1 MKTILKNLQKTIDK
15 QNKKC
20 YNNYRKKEKITN
32 EIGNNFLKKIKK
44 TLDKIIKKGY
54 NNNVRKKQ
62 KPNGKRKKIKKV
74 LDKPYKKCY
83 NKYVNKNKS
92 LRKKEVLIMAKMTKK
107 DYFNTIAT
115 IVANS
120 EVENKED
127 IQAFISH
134 ELELLAKKSGK
145 SGQTK
150 TQKENV
156 VIIEKIYDALAEIGS
171 PVTITE
177 LQSQSP
183 AMAEYSN
190 QKLSALMK
198 KLVDNGRVTKT
209 IDKKKSYFS
218 IKEVEVDETENE

>member
-1 MKTILKNLQKTIDK
+1 M
-15 QNKKC
+15 
-20 YNNYRKKEKITN
+20 
-32 EIGNNFLKKIKK
+32 
-44 TLDKIIKKGY
+44 
-54 NNNVRKKQ
+54 
-62 KPNGKRKKIKKV
+62 

-156 VIIEKIYDALAEIGS
+156 IIIEKIYDALAEVGS

-177 LQSQSP
+177 LQSQVP
-183 AMAEYSN
+183 TMAEYSN

-218 IKEVEVDETENE
+218 ITEVEVDETENE

>member
-1 MKTILKNLQKTIDK
+1 
-15 QNKKC
+15 
-20 YNNYRKKEKITN
+20 
-32 EIGNNFLKKIKK
+32 
-44 TLDKIIKKGY
+44 
-54 NNNVRKKQ
+54 
-62 KPNGKRKKIKKV
+62 
-74 LDKPYKKCY
+74 
-83 NKYVNKNKS
+83 
-92 LRKKEVLIMAKMTKK
+92 MAKMTKK

-120 EVENKED
+120 DVDNKED

-134 ELELLAKKSGK
+134 ELELRAKKSGK

-150 TQKENV
+150 TQKENE
-156 VIIEKIYDALAEIGS
+156 VIIEKIYNALAEVGS

-177 LQSQSP
+177 LQSQVP
-183 AMAEYSN
+183 TMAEYSN

-218 IKEVEVDETENE
+218 IKEVEVDEIYDREAVRRTRWTRGRTVVQTD

>member
-1 MKTILKNLQKTIDK
+1 
-15 QNKKC
+15 
-20 YNNYRKKEKITN
+20 
-32 EIGNNFLKKIKK
+32 
-44 TLDKIIKKGY
+44 
-54 NNNVRKKQ
+54 
-62 KPNGKRKKIKKV
+62 
-74 LDKPYKKCY
+74 
-83 NKYVNKNKS
+83 
-92 LRKKEVLIMAKMTKK
+92 MAKMTKK

-120 EVENKED
+120 DVDNKED

-134 ELELLAKKSGK
+134 ELELLAKKAGK

-150 TQKENV
+150 TQKENE
-156 VIIEKIYDALAEIGS
+156 VIIEKIYNALAEVGS

-177 LQSQSP
+177 LQSQVP

-190 QKLSALMK
+190 QKLSALLK

-218 IKEVEVDETENE
+218 IKEVE

>member
-1 MKTILKNLQKTIDK
+1 M
-15 QNKKC
+15 
-20 YNNYRKKEKITN
+20 
-32 EIGNNFLKKIKK
+32 
-44 TLDKIIKKGY
+44 
-54 NNNVRKKQ
+54 
-62 KPNGKRKKIKKV
+62 

-92 LRKKEVLIMAKMTKK
+92 LRKKEVLIMANKMTKK

-156 VIIEKIYDALAEIGS
+156 VIIEKIYDALAEVGS

-177 LQSQSP
+177 LQSQVP
-183 AMAEYSN
+183 TMAEYSN

-218 IKEVEVDETENE
+218 ITEVEVDETENE

>member
-20 YNNYRKKEKITN
+20 YNNYRKKEKIIN
-32 EIGNNFLKKIKK
+32 EIDNNFLKKIKK

-54 NNNVRKKQ
+54 NNNVRKSKSQ
-62 KPNGKRKKIKKV
+62 SAKIKKIKKV

-150 TQKENV
+150 TQKENE
-156 VIIEKIYDALAEIGS
+156 VIIEKIYDALAEVGS

-190 QKLSALMK
+190 QKLSALIK